1 MKKIRL
7 GLMGFGEINR
17 HLYRL
22 CLEDNKIEVVAI
34 SDIGRPEILV
44 YLLEAES
51 KRAKGKID
59 VKLEGNYLV
68 SKNGKARF
76 VKGKAPTDVPWDA
89 FDVDMVVDG
98 TGKYR
103 TREEMEGHLQ
113 SGAKHVILT
122 SLPNNK
128 IDRIVINGVNQ
139 HTIKKS
145 DQLIS
150 AGSSTTNATA
160 IMMKIFDEAY
170 GVDYAMLTTVHSY
183 TADQPLRDTVGHDFR
198 RSRSAAENIIP
209 NETPTPKWIQE
220 ILPEFKGRIEGTAL
234 NVPIPAG
241 SLLDLTMVLR
251 DGSPTIDQ
259 INKTIEKAAKKLKGI
274 LEICEDPIVSV
285 DVVGNQHSVIFD
297 KQATMRSKGKMV
309 KVLIWYHNTLAVA
322 SRIKDLMLAYQKIY
336 EEGGSK

>member
-51 KRAKGKID
+51 KRAKGEID

-89 FDVDMVVDG
+89 FDVDIVVDG

-139 HTIKKS
+139 HTIKKY
-145 DQLIS
+145 DQMIS
-150 AGSSTTNATA
+150 SG
-160 IMMKIFDEAY
+160 
-170 GVDYAMLTTVHSY
+170 
-183 TADQPLRDTVGHDFR
+183 
-198 RSRSAAENIIP
+198 
-209 NETPTPKWIQE
+209 
-220 ILPEFKGRIEGTAL
+220 
-234 NVPIPAG
+234 
-241 SLLDLTMVLR
+241 
-251 DGSPTIDQ
+251 
-259 INKTIEKAAKKLKGI
+259 
-274 LEICEDPIVSV
+274 
-285 DVVGNQHSVIFD
+285 
-297 KQATMRSKGKMV
+297 
-309 KVLIWYHNTLAVA
+309 
-322 SRIKDLMLAYQKIY
+322 
-336 EEGGSK
+336 